1 MGNYLDKSEPG
12 GLPDAFVLF
21 AHGAR
26 DSRWSQTLEALAV
39 AVRARAAQAGHASP
53 PQVRLAFLEL
63 QRPTLEEAIDETVA
77 HGARRIDILPVFWA
91 SGGHIT
97 HDLPPLL
104 EAIRLRHP
112 DLRLRELPVL
122 SELPGIIEYIA
133 EVAVRGGR

>member
-1 MGNYLDKSEPG
+1 MTINRDRQEP

-26 DSRWSQTLEALAV
+26 DARWSQTLEALAA
-39 AVRARAAQAGHASP
+39 AVSARAAQAAPTSP

-63 QRPTLEEAIDETVA
+63 QQPTLAEAIDETVA

-97 HDLPPLL
+97 HDLPPLI

-112 DLRLRELPVL
+112 DLQLRQLPVL

-133 EVAVRGGR
+133 EAALRGGR